1 MKVHIESILG
11 ALERCKI
18 YTASVFITYCI
29 SCLLGILMSHDGNDF
44 ALGQRDRIV
53 DAAVVSD
60 KSSLNYQS
68 GNSFTAALYDCAGN
82 LFYAAL
88 PQTVLGFGIVLP
100 YGTVAYQGWVG
111 GIVSVDNSHR
121 SRFKNARAS
130 AYYLTV
136 LLLQF
141 IPFSISIGAG
151 IKCGVDSYKHNIGVS
166 WKLWNY
172 RIPKPS
178 LQDVGYAY
186 LVSIPMFFIA
196 SNFEFLSSWNI

>member
-29 SCLLGILMSHDGNDF
+29 SCLIGILMSHDGNDF

-53 DAAVVSD
+53 GAALVSD
-60 KSSLNYQS
+60 KSSLNNQS

-130 AYYLTV
+130 AYYLIV

-178 LQDVGYAY
+178 LQDVGYVY